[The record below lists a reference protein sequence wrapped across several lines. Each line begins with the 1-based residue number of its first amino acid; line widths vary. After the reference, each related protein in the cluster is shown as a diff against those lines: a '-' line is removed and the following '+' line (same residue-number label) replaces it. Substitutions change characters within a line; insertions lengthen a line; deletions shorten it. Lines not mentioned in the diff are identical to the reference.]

1 MRKQRESPSP
11 CGELGNN
18 VIPETL
24 GNEDRRANSWSP
36 PFCFCVRARRLRRGG
51 GPQPVRPR
59 PPTGDDILRLRRE
72 TWSTT
77 AERRA
82 MHRSILRTDLLE
94 ERKRLSVKDVDR
106 RSSKIPL
113 RHHFKV
119 HLFRGFT
126 VVLAWFLI
134 IAAFYERPEALTAT
148 QRLIQRGIESLG
160 DAIPSPWGP
169 RIEFVFRE
177 IGGFIWLQITLFV
190 VMLRIVLSTL
200 AATWRFILRRDR
212 TI

>member
-1 MRKQRESPSP
+1 
-11 CGELGNN
+11 
-18 VIPETL
+18 
-24 GNEDRRANSWSP
+24 
-36 PFCFCVRARRLRRGG
+36 
-51 GPQPVRPR
+51 
-59 PPTGDDILRLRRE
+59 
-72 TWSTT
+72 
-77 AERRA
+77 

-94 ERKRLSVKDVDR
+94 ERKRLSAKDVDR

-134 IAAFYERPEALTAT
+134 IAAFYERPEVLTAT